1 MADDTTLAKI
11 KTDLRISHT
20 ALDDD
25 ISDTIDSCLHDLEL
39 CGVFRPSAN
48 NSSILAAVKLY
59 CRAAYTDDTDK
70 ADAYYRRYND
80 LKACLMMAEGY
91 GGDAGE

>member
-1 MADDTTLAKI
+1 MADDATLAKI

-20 ALDDD
+20 ALDSD
-25 ISDTIDSCLHDLEL
+25 ISDMIDACLNDLTV
-39 CGVFRPSAN
+39 CGIVAPDAQDPSV
-48 NSSILAAVKLY
+48 LAAVKLY

-70 ADAYYRRYND
+70 ADAYYKRYND

-91 GGDAGE
+91 GGGTSE